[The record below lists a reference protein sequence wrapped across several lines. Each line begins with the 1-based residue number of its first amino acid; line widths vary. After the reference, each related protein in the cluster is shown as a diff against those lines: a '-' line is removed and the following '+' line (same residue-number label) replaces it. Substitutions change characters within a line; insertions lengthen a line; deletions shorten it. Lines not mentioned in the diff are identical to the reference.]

1 MKKMSIWVALLATV
15 ATTAMAETISG
26 TIQWSCGPGMYW
38 SGTSYTDD
46 TEFAHVD
53 TDGVLVNYDV
63 LWQLIHTTDG
73 KVHDPV
79 FTNPNYLDDLDELV
93 TVDSYRLGNASYF
106 ANNFGVDVSLW
117 KENPS
122 DLVTPLSLD
131 DSVESYYVYQRI
143 FELDPGVTVPTASS
157 PRWESD
163 AVDIRSQYDGVVN
176 QATTELAYKNG
187 QYLMAPIHAS
197 VPEPATMSL
206 LGLGA
211 LAMVLRRKLRK

>member
-1 MKKMSIWVALLATV
+1 MKKLSILVALLATV
-15 ATTAMAETISG
+15 ATTALAETLSG
-26 TIQWSCGPGMYW
+26 TIQWSCGPGVYW

-53 TDGVLVNYDV
+53 TDGILVNHDV

-73 KVHDPV
+73 VAHNPV
-79 FTNPNYLDDLDELV
+79 FTNPDYLDEMESLV
-93 TVDSYRLGNASYF
+93 TSDSYRLGNASYF
-106 ANNFGVDVSLW
+106 DSQFGLDVSLW

-122 DLVTPLSLD
+122 DLTTPLSLD
-131 DSVESYYVYQRI
+131 ESVASYYVYQRI
-143 FELDPGVTVPTASS
+143 YELDKGVTVPTASS
-157 PRWESD
+157 PRWDSD
-163 AVDIRSQYDGVVN
+163 VVDIRSQYDGVVN

-187 QYLMAPIHAS
+187 EYLMAPIHAS